1 MYVIPELR
9 LNNFK
14 DVYIPSNKDLYL
26 KCGLHNVVRAGSVGK
41 DGEFVEPCNSLDD
54 KLSSIENGQRQAYDL
69 YEQHLYDEQR
79 AAEER
84 AKQATQSSVENHN
97 DDVTNV

>member
-79 AAEER
+79 AVEER
-84 AKQATQSSVENHN
+84 AKQATQPSDLNHN

>member
-26 KCGLHNVVRAGSVGK
+26 KCGFHNVVRAGSVGK
-41 DGEFVEPCNSLDD
+41 DGDFVEPCNLVDD
-54 KLSSIENGQRQAYDL
+54 KLRSIETGQRQAYDM
-69 YEQHLYDEQR
+69 YEQHLFDEQR

-84 AKQATQSSVENHN
+84 AKQATPPSDVKQN
-97 DDVTNV
+97 DDVNNL

>member
-1 MYVIPELR
+1 MYIIPELR

-26 KCGLHNVVRAGSVGK
+26 KCGLQNVVRAGSVGK
-41 DGEFVEPCNSLDD
+41 DGNFVEPCNSLDD
-54 KLSSIENGQRQAYDL
+54 KLSSIETGQRQAYDL

-84 AKQATQSSVENHN
+84 AQQATQPNVVNQN
-97 DDVTNV
+97 DDVNKQ